1 MTMGLDTNILCYT
14 LDPAYPEHKSLR
26 KLLLDLSPENTIA
39 LNPTVIH
46 ETYHTLVFY
55 LQWLPQEAA
64 ERLSLLLKHPYIKF
78 YNQTKQISQIAL
90 NIAAQN
96 NLGGRDAL
104 IVANFVANKIPTVL
118 THDQDL
124 IAISNIAWKNFY
136 VTFKDP
142 LNTN

>member
-1 MTMGLDTNILCYT
+1 MTVGLDTNILCYS
-14 LDPAYPEHKSLR
+14 LDPAYPEHKFLR

-39 LNPTVIH
+39 INPTVLH

-90 NIAAQN
+90 NIGTQN

-104 IVANFVANKIPTVL
+104 IIANFVANKIPTVL

-124 IAISNIAWKNFY
+124 IAISKIAWKNFY
-136 VTFKDP
+136 LTFKDP
-142 LNTN
+142 LKTN